1 MISFERVGLSH
12 KQIINSAY
20 FHDGKQNS
28 EYSFA
33 NLFMWGR
40 QQVAVVAG
48 CVCVFSHWNNKS
60 LYLYPEG
67 GDTRAALT
75 ALMADSQER
84 GIPLRLYG
92 LSRQEV
98 EELEGFFPG
107 EFYCKPVRDSFDY
120 VYDIAR
126 LADLKGKKL
135 QQKRNHINRFLE
147 SHPDWVSQP
156 ITPELLPECRQM
168 VADWYQY
175 HEQTYGHGDFDL
187 EQRAISRCFDNY
199 QALDMEGLVLR
210 GEPNGR
216 ILALTMGNRTSG
228 DTFDV
233 NYEKAYSDVQ
243 GAYPLVNRTFAR
255 CLQAKYPELRYL
267 NREDDM
273 GLPGL
278 RKAKESYHPDILAEK
293 YSAVWMQE

>member
-1 MISFERVGLSH
+1 MIPFQRVQLSH
-12 KQIINSAY
+12 KQMITDAY
-20 FHDGKQNS
+20 FFDGKQNS

-33 NLFMWGR
+33 NLFLWGR
-40 QQVAVVAG
+40 QQVAVVAD
-48 CVCVFSHWNNKS
+48 CVCVFSHWDGKS

-67 GDTRAALT
+67 GDTKAALT
-75 ALMADSQER
+75 ALMADAQER
-84 GIPLRLYG
+84 GIPFRMYG

-98 EELEGFFPG
+98 EALENFFPG
-107 EFYCKPVRDSFDY
+107 QFRCKPVRDSFDY
-120 VYDIAR
+120 VYDIHR

-147 SHPDWVSQP
+147 AYPDWVSQP
-156 ITPELLPECRQM
+156 ITPALIPECRQM

-175 HEQTYGHGDFDL
+175 HETLYGPGDFEL
-187 EQRAISRCFDNY
+187 EQYAISRCFDNY
-199 QALDMEGLVLR
+199 EVIGMEGLVLR
-210 GEPNGR
+210 AEPAGK
-216 ILALTMGNRTSG
+216 IVALTMGNRTSP

-233 NYEKAYSDVQ
+233 NFEKAYGDIQ

-255 CLQAKYPELRYL
+255 YLQEKYPELQYL

-293 YSAVWMQE
+293 FSAVWLEE